1 LKKILVLIISLSLL
15 ICMMISSCDI
25 KWLTN
30 SPSIS
35 NLSGGGVLNLY
46 SVDPS
51 TLDPAIS
58 GDSTSAEYILQIFSG
73 LLHLDDKLKIAG
85 DIAKT
90 WEISPDGLTY
100 TFHLRQNVKFQ
111 DGRPLNAEDF
121 KFSWERAA
129 NPDTKSQTALAYL
142 GDIIGIKDILSGKT
156 RDASGIKVLD
166 KFTLQVTIDSPKS
179 YLLYKLTYPTA
190 FVVDKSNISSG
201 TSWWHKP
208 NGTGPFKLKQ
218 WTENK
223 SLTLER
229 NDSFY
234 GEIAKISQINY
245 QFYTGNP
252 VDLFEK
258 GAIDVTGV
266 STAYIDEVNDVNG
279 QYYKELSISPA
290 FSFYYIGFNCSV
302 PPFDDVSI
310 RKAFNLAIDKD
321 KIISLVFKNMVQKAE
336 GILPPGF
343 PGYNQNLT
351 GLDYNPIEAQQLIK
365 SSKYGDISKL
375 PPLSLTTS
383 GYGGGISSTLQ
394 ALVYEWKQNLG
405 IDVQIRQLEPDY
417 YFYNLQAEKDQM
429 FEMGWNADYPHP
441 QDFIDIL
448 FSTGANNNYGQY
460 SNIDADTLIDQ
471 ANLEP
476 DFEKS
481 ILLYQQAEQII
492 VNDAACIPL
501 TFDKNYLLVKPHV
514 KGYIVNPLGFVSL
527 DKVSLTSQ

>member
-1 LKKILVLIISLSLL
+1 LRKILALIISLSLVMCL
-15 ICMMISSCDI
+15 IITSCAI
-25 KWLTN
+25 KWPTN
-30 SPSIS
+30 PPSIS
-35 NLSGGGVLNLY
+35 NLVSGGALNLY

-51 TLDPAIS
+51 TLDPAVC

-73 LLHLDDKLKIAG
+73 LLRLDDKLRIAG

-90 WEISPDGLTY
+90 WEISSDSLTY
-100 TFHLRQNVKFQ
+100 TFHLRQDVKFQ
-111 DGRPLNAEDF
+111 DGRPLTAEDF

-129 NPDTKSQTALAYL
+129 NPDTNSQTVLAYL

-166 KFTLQVTIDSPKS
+166 KYTFQVTIDSPKS
-179 YLLYKLTYPTA
+179 YFLYKLTYPTA
-190 FVVDKSNISSG
+190 FVVDKSNLSTGI
-201 TSWWHKP
+201 SWWHKP

-218 WTENK
+218 WNETA

-234 GEIAKISQINY
+234 GEMAKVSQIKY

-252 VDLFEK
+252 MDLYEK

-266 STAYIDEVNDVNG
+266 STAYIDEVSDVNG
-279 QYYKELSISPA
+279 LFYKELSTSPA
-290 FSFYYIGFNCSV
+290 FSFFYIGFNCSI

-310 RKAFNLAIDKD
+310 RKAFNLAVDKD
-321 KIISLVFKNMVQKAE
+321 KITSLVFKNMVQKAE

-351 GLDYNPIEAQQLIK
+351 GLDYNPTEAQQLIK
-365 SSKYGDISKL
+365 SSKYGDVSKL
-375 PPLSLTTS
+375 PPLKLTTS
-383 GYGGGISSTLQ
+383 GYGGGTSSTLQ
-394 ALVYEWKQNLG
+394 ALVHEWKQNLG
-405 IDVQIRQLEPDY
+405 VDVQIRQLEPDY

-460 SNIDADTLIDQ
+460 SNVGVDALINQ

-476 DFEKS
+476 DYEKS
-481 ILLYQQAEQII
+481 LLLYQQAEQII
-492 VNDAACIPL
+492 VDDAACIPL
-501 TFDKNYLLVKPHV
+501 TFDKVYLLVKPHV
-514 KGYIVNPLGFVSL
+514 QGYIVNPLGFVSL
-527 DKVSLTSQ
+527 NAVSLLSQ